1 MRHKLYKAISKVQE
15 NVVLSGDV
23 ELNPSYT
30 NINLKG
36 TKPKNMPRMSKHRRK
51 HKSTPYFHHLKGTS
65 HHKNCIVDAI
75 DEHDQMFFK
84 ICGLG
89 RKRFKIL
96 NHYKTSAEISIN
108 FHSQLLFTVLMV
120 SISMM
125 FFQISTT
132 SLKRALVL

>member
-1 MRHKLYKAISKVQE
+1 MRRKLYKAISKVQE

-36 TKPKNMPRMSKHRRK
+36 T
-51 HKSTPYFHHLKGTS
+51 S
-65 HHKNCIVDAI
+65 HHKNCIVAAI

-84 ICGLG
+84 ICGLR
-89 RKRFKIL
+89 RKSFKIL